1 MSEDSTQD
9 KSEQASQQK
18 IDRARKDGQLAR
30 SKELATAGLLLIGGV
45 AFLWFAP
52 LFSEF
57 FSKLM
62 SRQMQLNWSATRDP
76 SLMMSMF
83 AEAIIDMLM
92 VLVPFILFLNLILI
106 FLGLVPGGFIFVMK
120 AVMPKF
126 SKMNPLSGLKR
137 MFSKDSLME
146 LLKSVLKI
154 SLIALTMAS
163 ILNQYWSQLFAMAQ
177 MPLIRSIETGMKIIS
192 LAFII
197 MGSSLF
203 LVAAIDVPYQRFAL
217 LKKLRM
223 SKQEVKEEHKNSEG
237 SPQVKQKIKQI
248 QRQMSQ
254 ARMEKLIPDADVVIV
269 NPSHYAVA
277 LKYDAERSSA
287 PFVIAKGV
295 DHMALRIREIANRH
309 ELEVLEVPALTRA
322 IYYSTRIDQEIP
334 GALYTAVAYILT
346 YIMQLKAYRQGRGKQ
361 PNALPDFV
369 IPESLRR

>member
-30 SKELATAGLLLIGGV
+30 SKELSTAGLLLIGGI

-76 SLMMSMF
+76 SLMVSMF
-83 AEAIIDMLM
+83 AEAVLDMLM
-92 VLVPFILFLNLILI
+92 VLVPFILFLNLVLML
-106 FLGLVPGGFIFVMK
+106 LGLFPGGFIFVMK

-126 SKMNPLSGLKR
+126 SKLNPLSGLKR

-146 LLKSVLKI
+146 LLKSILKI

-203 LVAAIDVPYQRFAL
+203 LVAALDVPYQRFAM

-237 SPQVKQKIKQI
+237 SPEVKQKIKQI

-254 ARMEKLIPDADVVIV
+254 ARMEKLVPDADVVIV
-269 NPSHYAVA
+269 NPTHYAVA
-277 LKYDAERSSA
+277 LKYDVNRSSA

-295 DHMALRIREIANRH
+295 DHMALRIRDIARKH
-309 ELEVLEVPALTRA
+309 ELEVLEVPELTRA
-322 IYYSTRIDQEIP
+322 IYYSTQIDQEIP

-346 YIMQLKAYRQGRGKQ
+346 YIMQLKAYRQGRGKA
-361 PNALPDFV
+361 PNALPDFA

>member
-62 SRQMQLNWSATRDP
+62 SRQMQLNRAATRDP
-76 SLMMSMF
+76 SLMASMF
-83 AEAIIDMLM
+83 AEAVIDMLM
-92 VLVPFILFLNLILI
+92 VLVPFIFFLNLVLIL
-106 FLGLVPGGFIFVMK
+106 LGLFPGGFIFVLK

-146 LLKSVLKI
+146 LLKSILKI

-197 MGSSLF
+197 MGSSLL
-203 LVAAIDVPYQRFAL
+203 LVAAIDVPYQRFAM

-237 SPQVKQKIKQI
+237 RPEIKQKIKQI

-277 LKYDAERSSA
+277 LKYDADRSAA

-295 DHMALRIREIANRH
+295 DHMAQRIKEIAYRH
-309 ELEVLEVPALTRA
+309 ELEVLEVPELTRA
-322 IYYSTRIDQEIP
+322 IYYSTQVDQEIP

-346 YIMQLKAYRQGRGKQ
+346 YIMQLKAYRRGRGKA
-361 PNALPDFV
+361 PNALPDFA